1 MSATSCNPFEK
12 SASTIRRAAE
22 IAVKRNA
29 IKMCAAAVPIGKS
42 RRAYAS
48 FGHRGAAG
56 CKGYHIDVTALRA
69 KLGAQDPN
77 AAIVVD

>member
-12 SASTIRRAAE
+12 TASTMRRAGE
-22 IAVKRNA
+22 IAIKRNA
-29 IKMCAAAVPIGKS
+29 IKACGAAVPINKS

-56 CKGYHIDVTALRA
+56 CKGYHIDVAALRA
-69 KLGAQDPN
+69 RMGVQDPD